1 MQLMTNNNKTM
12 SSREIAELTGKEHS
26 NVKRDISAMVLQLNY
41 PSKKLKDCPVFDPSE
56 LKGHNI
62 YLKPFEYIGNYYDEF
77 FLDQDMS
84 LLLVSGY
91 NVNLRLSIIKRWK
104 ELEVKQIETPEQLMA
119 RALISAQ
126 TVIQA
131 KDQLLEE
138 AKPAIELHESIV
150 NDKGTLSM
158 RDAGKQLQVKPNKF
172 IEWLRDAK
180 YLNYDNYAYQSK
192 IDAGYMRL
200 STTEHNG
207 KPRTNTR
214 VTGKGFAHFGKKIA
228 EIRFSNPDHLMFYRG
243 KS

>member
-12 SSREIAELTGKEHS
+12 SSREIAELTGKRHAD
-26 NVKRDISAMVLQLNY
+26 VMRDIAVMYNGLGIEQNANKHFDNTGFNGRKISYYQLNQ
-41 PSKKLKDCPVFDPSE
+41 E
-56 LKGHNI
+56 L
-62 YLKPFEYIGNYYDEF
+62 
-77 FLDQDMS
+77 S
-84 LLLVSGY
+84 LTLVSGY
-91 NVNLRLSIIKRWK
+91 NLKLRNSIVKRWQ
-104 ELEVKQIETPEQLMA
+104 ELEVSQAIAIPQTYA
-119 RALISAQ
+119 AALLEAGRLAQ
-126 TVIQA
+126 ELEE
-131 KDQLLEE
+131 KSQLLSE
-138 AKPAIELHESIV
+138 AKPAIELHKSIV
-150 NDKGTLSM
+150 NDHGTLSM

-228 EIRFSNPDHLMFYRG
+228 EIRFSNPDHLMFYRST
-243 KS
+243 K